1 MFFQKSFMTLGKAL
15 RQKFS
20 EVLKHFSPIEGLHW
34 FISVGFRVPL
44 ST

>member
-20 EVLKHFSPIEGLHW
+20 EVLKHFSPIEGLSLVH
-34 FISVGFRVPL
+34 FSGI
-44 ST
+44 